1 MGRMEDTFRKREKG
15 YEAKYKLEEEM
26 RFKAE
31 SRRNKLLALWVAER
45 MGMTSA
51 ETETYI
57 KDVVLSDLAEPGVD
71 DVVRKVVKDCADR
84 NVPITEPELRA
95 EIERLYA
102 VALKQIGEEY
112 PDPLGPD
119 HGPVGG

>member
-1 MGRMEDTFRKREKG
+1 MEDSFRKRGKG

-31 SRRNKLLALWVAER
+31 SRRNKLLALWIAER
-45 MGMTSA
+45 LGMTSA

-57 KDVVLSDLAEPGVD
+57 QEVVHSDLEEPGID
-71 DVVRKVVKDCADR
+71 DVVRKVVKDCEDR
-84 NVPITEPELRA
+84 NVPIAEPELRA

>member
-1 MGRMEDTFRKREKG
+1 MEDTFRKRGKG

-31 SRRNKLLALWVAER
+31 ARRNKLLALWIAER
-45 MGMTSA
+45 LGMTSA
-51 ETETYI
+51 ETDTYI
-57 KDVVLSDLAEPGVD
+57 RDVVVSDLEEPGVD
-71 DVVRKVVKDCADR
+71 DVVRKVVKDCEER
-84 NVPITEPELRA
+84 NVPIAEPELRA

-102 VALKQIGEEY
+102 VALKQIGEEF

-119 HGPVGG
+119 H

>member
-1 MGRMEDTFRKREKG
+1 MEDSFRKRGKG
-15 YEAKYKLEEEM
+15 YEAKYKLEEEK

-31 SRRNKLLALWVAER
+31 SRRNKLLALWIAER
-45 MGMTSA
+45 LGMTSA

-57 KDVVLSDLAEPGVD
+57 QEVVHSDLEEPGID
-71 DVVRKVVKDCADR
+71 DVVRKVVKDCEDR
-84 NVPITEPELRA
+84 NVPIAEPELRA

>member
-1 MGRMEDTFRKREKG
+1 MEDTFRKREKG
-15 YEAKYKLEEEM
+15 YEAKFKLEEEM

-45 MGMTSA
+45 LGMTSA

-57 KDVVLSDLAEPGVD
+57 REVILSDLEQPGVD
-71 DVVRKVVKDCADR
+71 DVVRKVVKDCEER
-84 NVPITEPELRA
+84 NVPIAESELRA

-102 VALKQIGEEY
+102 VALKQIRGEY
-112 PDPLGPD
+112 PEPLGPHD
-119 HGPVGG
+119 GPVGG

>member
-1 MGRMEDTFRKREKG
+1 MEDTFRKRGKG
-15 YEAKYKLEEEM
+15 YEAKYKLEEEL

-31 SRRNKLLALWVAER
+31 SRRNKLLALWIAER

-51 ETETYI
+51 ETETYVTEVI
-57 KDVVLSDLAEPGVD
+57 LSDLEEPGVD
-71 DVVRKVVKDCADR
+71 DVVRKVVKDCEER
-84 NVPITEPELRA
+84 NVPIAEPELRA

-102 VALKQIGEEY
+102 VALKQIGEEF

-119 HGPVGG
+119 H